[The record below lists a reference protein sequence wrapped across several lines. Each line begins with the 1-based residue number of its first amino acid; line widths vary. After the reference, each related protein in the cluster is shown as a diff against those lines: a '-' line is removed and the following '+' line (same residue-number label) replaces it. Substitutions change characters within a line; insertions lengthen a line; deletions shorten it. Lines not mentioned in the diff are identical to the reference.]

1 MVGEAIID
9 KKGRLVIPAH
19 IRQELGL
26 REGDKVKITLQ
37 RGRILLTRP
46 VTPEEFISE
55 MEGFIKDDSKIPEVN
70 PLELK
75 KIWEKQ

>member
-1 MVGEAIID
+1 MVEEAVID

-19 IRQELGL
+19 LREELGL
-26 REGDKVKITLQ
+26 REGDKVKITLK
-37 RGRILLTRP
+37 RGEILISRP
-46 VTPEEFISE
+46 VTPEEFISD

-75 KIWEKQ
+75 RIWEKQ